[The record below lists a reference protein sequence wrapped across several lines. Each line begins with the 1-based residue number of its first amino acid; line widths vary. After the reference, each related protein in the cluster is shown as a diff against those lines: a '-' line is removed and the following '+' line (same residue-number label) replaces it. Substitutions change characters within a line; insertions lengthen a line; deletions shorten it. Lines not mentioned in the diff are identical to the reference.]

1 MISVETFGTAAE
13 ASSALG
19 GQSIYLG
26 GGTLVMRGLNYG
38 AQGFDRIVRTTD
50 PAMKQIAASGDQISI
65 GAGVT
70 MDEIARSADTVFLTS
85 VARSV
90 GGPAV
95 RNMAT
100 VGGNLHAGHP
110 YGDLAVALLVLD
122 GTVAMA
128 NGSTHRLEDFLGNRS
143 NAQGLVASVSI
154 KRPSGRDFRYRKI
167 SRVKPSGVSVM
178 SIAAWLPSSAGRLA
192 DPRVAFG
199 AMGATPLRAKGV
211 ETALNGSVLDANGIQ
226 PALEAV
232 KGDFDPPDDAVA
244 SGWYRREV
252 APVHLRRLLLDEGEF
267 R

>member
-13 ASSALG
+13 ASNALG
-19 GQSIYLG
+19 GQSVYLG

-38 AQGFDRIVRTTD
+38 AQGFDKIVRSTD
-50 PAMKQIAASGDQISI
+50 PALKQITASGDQITI

-70 MDEIARSADTVFLTS
+70 MDEIARSSETAFLAR

-100 VGGNLHAGHP
+100 IGGNLHAGHP
-110 YGDLAVALLVLD
+110 YGDFAVALLALD

-128 NGSTHRLEDFLGNRS
+128 NGSTEPLEDFLANRN

-154 KRPSGRDFRYRKI
+154 KRPAGRDFRYRKI
-167 SRVKPSGVSVM
+167 SRVKPSGISVM

-192 DPRVAFG
+192 NPRVAFG

-211 ETALNGSVLDANGIQ
+211 ETALNGAVLDANSIQ
-226 PALEAV
+226 PALDAV
-232 KGDFDPPDDAVA
+232 KRDFDPPDDAVA

-252 APVHLRRLLLDEGEF
+252 APVHLRRLLLDEGEL

>member
-1 MISVETFGTAAE
+1 MISVETFATATE
-13 ASSALG
+13 ASNALG

-38 AQGFDRIVRTTD
+38 AQDFNKIVRSTD
-50 PAMKQIAASGDQISI
+50 PALKQITVSGDQISI

-70 MDEIARSADTVFLTS
+70 MDEIVRSSDTAFLAP
-85 VARSV
+85 VAQSV

-100 VGGNLHAGHP
+100 VGGNLYAGHP
-110 YGDLAVALLVLD
+110 YGDFTVALLALD
-122 GTVAMA
+122 GTVALA
-128 NGSTHRLEDFLGNRS
+128 NGSTQRLEDFLANRN
-143 NAQGLVASVSI
+143 NAQGLVASVTI
-154 KRPSGRDFRYRKI
+154 KRPAGRDFRYRKI
-167 SRVKPSGVSVM
+167 SRVKPKGISVM

-199 AMGATPLRAKGV
+199 AMGATPLRAKSV
-211 ETALNGSVLDANGIQ
+211 ETALSGAVLDANGIR
-226 PALEAV
+226 PALEALAR
-232 KGDFDPPDDAVA
+232 DFDPPDDAVA

-252 APVHLRRLLLDEGEF
+252 APVHLRHLLLDEGDF